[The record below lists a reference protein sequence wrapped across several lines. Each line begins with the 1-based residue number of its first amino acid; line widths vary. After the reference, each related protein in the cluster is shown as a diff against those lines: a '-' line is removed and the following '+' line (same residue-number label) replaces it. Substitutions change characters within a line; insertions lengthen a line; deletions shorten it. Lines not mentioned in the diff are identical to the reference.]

1 MRWELELTN
10 GVTDG
15 WLMQGGQGI
24 MEAVEMYNKA
34 VEIDEQCQSAYLH
47 HAQLKLQLGAREEAI
62 GLYDKAIEWAKTQAE
77 LVEVCVEFS
86 DLAIFLC

>member
-1 MRWELELTN
+1 
-10 GVTDG
+10 
-15 WLMQGGQGI
+15 MQGGQGI

-34 VEIDEQCQSAYLH
+34 VDIDEQCQAAYLH

-77 LVEVCVEFS
+77 LVEVSCVCPP
-86 DLAIFLC
+86 ANIFMC